1 MTEINADV
9 RAWVDKLSG
18 MTVDQIHELLVDA
31 KVVAVPGN
39 YRRCALATFI
49 TGQTSV
55 PVVVQIYLNEVRVT
69 DVSHVGSSVMDID
82 LIDRPFTVG
91 GKSLEQFACNF
102 DIRTYPDLLPPHWRD

>member
-1 MTEINADV
+1 VIEIHPDV
-9 RAWVDKLSG
+9 KAWVTKLSD

-49 TGQTSV
+49 TKQTSV
-55 PVVVQIYLNEVRVT
+55 PVVVQIYRNEVIVT
-69 DVSHVGSSVMDID
+69 DVSHVGRSVMDIN

-91 GKSLEQFACNF
+91 GKSMEQFACNF
-102 DIRTYPDLLPPHWRD
+102 DVRTYPDLLPPHWRD